1 MVENMSEVINVK
13 DIQGFVIGHIKGN
26 EVKDIQ
32 GYTIGRVGGGEI
44 KDIQGYVIGRVKGDE
59 IKDIQ
64 GYTVGRVSGHEIKDI
79 HGYTIGRID
88 ESATYE
94 QACAAGFFFFGLNGK
109 AKNETTPS
117 SVSSSSSSTSG
128 EKPSGCLGMI
138 LAFFGFI
145 FMKLPIGGKIC
156 AIAGAVLPIIGA
168 IVGGN
173 GNLVIVTPFGFLIG
187 GGIGAL
193 GNFIIPKLS
202 KTGKLGTLIG
212 AVVLIIAF
220 EILLFTSNVSTA
232 FGNIVGFAIFGLI
245 IGSILGAIIGS
256 IVGFIQKKAGKKK
269 E

>member
-1 MVENMSEVINVK
+1 MVNV
-13 DIQGFVIGHIKGN
+13 FKGSGGYDVAYRIDGN
-26 EVKDIQ
+26 KIYSGSGGYDVA
-32 GYTIGRVGGGEI
+32 YTINGDKVYKGST
-44 KDIQGYVIGRVKGDE
+44 GYGD
-59 IKDIQ
+59 
-64 GYTVGRVSGHEIKDI
+64 VA
-79 HGYTIGRID
+79 YTINGNKVYKGSTGYGDVAFRIGYD
-88 ESATYE
+88 EDRT
-94 QACAAGFFFFGLNGK
+94 
-109 AKNETTPS
+109 
-117 SVSSSSSSTSG
+117 VSSSSG

-145 FMKLPIGGKIC
+145 FIKLPIGGKIC

-168 IVGGN
+168 LTGSYPGGN
-173 GNLVIVTPFGFLIG
+173 VIFFAPLGFLIG

-220 EILLFTSNVSTA
+220 EIMLFTGNISTA

-256 IVGFIQKKAGKKK
+256 IVGLIQKKVGKKK